1 MSISPGTITRLTG
14 PQLDCAVQIL
24 TSAFLE
30 DPLMAYLFPEPGKRR
45 ENLAIFFKANLEYAM
60 AAGEIYINSSQ
71 NGVAAWLFQG
81 DKGGPKPGSKEDP
94 RSQLGVLL
102 DSETAARLA
111 GFTRAMAALHKDVAP
126 EKRRYLLFLGVKS
139 GEQGKGIGTAMIKPG
154 LQIADDSGLPC
165 MLDTMNERDLKF
177 YRRQRFEIRRD
188 ERICGDGP
196 RTWTMFRPRPA
207 LCNQGGHD
215 GK

>member
-1 MSISPGTITRLTG
+1 MSISSGTITRLNG

-24 TSAFLE
+24 ISAFLE
-30 DPLMAYLFPEPGKRR
+30 DPLMEYLFPEPGKRR
-45 ENLAIFFKANLEYAM
+45 ENLAIFFEANLEYAM
-60 AAGEIYINSSQ
+60 EAGEIYINASR

-94 RSQLGVLL
+94 RSRLGVLL
-102 DSETAARLA
+102 DNETSVRLA
-111 GFTRAMAALHKDVAP
+111 GFTRAMAELHKDAAP
-126 EKRRYLLFLGVKS
+126 QKRHYLLFLGVMA

-154 LQIADDSGLPC
+154 LKIADDCSLPC

-177 YRRQRFEIRRD
+177 YRRQRFEIRRY

-196 RTWTMFRPRPA
+196 RTWTMLRPQPCA
-207 LCNQGGHD
+207 V
-215 GK
+215 